1 MFIFQSNV
9 FITHEFVS
17 FQGITATTTV
27 IRTVIT
33 TTTVIPTA
41 VLTITIPTAAVITIT
56 TAILITDSVAEEDTK
71 CENV

>member
-1 MFIFQSNV
+1 MFQSND

-33 TTTVIPTA
+33 TTTVIRTVITTTTVIPTA
-41 VLTITIPTAAVITIT
+41 VTTIT
-56 TAILITDSVAEEDTK
+56 TATTDSVAEEDTK
-71 CENV
+71 CENPT

>member
-1 MFIFQSNV
+1 MFQSND

-41 VLTITIPTAAVITIT
+41 AFITITIAT
-56 TAILITDSVAEEDTK
+56 TDSVAEEDTK
-71 CENV
+71 CENPT

>member
-1 MFIFQSNV
+1 MFQSND

-17 FQGITATTTV
+17 FQGITTTVIRTVITTTTV

-41 VLTITIPTAAVITIT
+41 VTTIT
-56 TAILITDSVAEEDTK
+56 TATTDSVAEEDTK
-71 CENV
+71 CENPT

>member
-1 MFIFQSNV
+1 MFQSND

-33 TTTVIPTA
+33 TTTVIRT
-41 VLTITIPTAAVITIT
+41 VITTTTVIPTAAFITIT
-56 TAILITDSVAEEDTK
+56 IATTDSVAEEDTK
-71 CENV
+71 CENPT